1 LKEKKKHQMMGFKI
15 KKNQM
20 NMMIL
25 ANKQLSLNHKIM
37 LLMDKNKD
45 SLKNWQLMPLNFKH
59 LKTPNPLKI
68 GIS

>member
-1 LKEKKKHQMMGFKI
+1 MGFKI

-45 SLKNWQLMPLNFKH
+45 SLKNWQLMPLSFKH